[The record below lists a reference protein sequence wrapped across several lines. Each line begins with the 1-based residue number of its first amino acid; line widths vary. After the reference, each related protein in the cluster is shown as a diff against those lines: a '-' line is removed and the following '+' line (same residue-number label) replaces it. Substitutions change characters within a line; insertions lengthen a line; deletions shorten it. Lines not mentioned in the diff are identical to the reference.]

1 MGDDTEDATVQCL
14 RYRETELI
22 KKKTVRRKQNIQK
35 KNLTDT
41 QLILLL
47 KNLSRQ
53 RL

>member
-1 MGDDTEDATVQCL
+1 MLKIKRNGVD
-14 RYRETELI
+14 
-22 KKKTVRRKQNIQK
+22 KKKKRSKKKNIQK